1 MVRELKHTEI
11 GDIPVD
17 WELQTFDETFRV
29 ISNNTLSRENLNNCG
44 GAVRNIHYGDILTKF
59 PEVLDCNEE
68 EIPYIN
74 ELSLLS
80 SSTQLLQDGDIVVA
94 DTAEDETVG
103 KVIEVQNLGDS
114 KLVAGL
120 HTIPC
125 RVKKGDFAPGWL
137 GYYMNSDLFH
147 NQILPYITG
156 IKVSSISKGAISETL
171 ILVPPFDEQ
180 EKIVQS
186 LNKIQLLMTAETKVV
201 NKIKLVKNGCLS
213 KMFPQKDDTVPE
225 MRLPGFTEAWE
236 QRKLGELV
244 KEGILEAPLDGNH
257 GEKHPTS
264 DEYVES
270 GIPFLMASDI
280 HNGEVNIYSCK
291 YITKERAERLDKG
304 FARNGDVLLT
314 HKATIG
320 ETAILSNLMT
330 EYAMLTPQ
338 VTYYRIKNE
347 ERLNREYLYSF
358 FNSLDFQTELKT
370 KAAQSTRPYIGIT
383 AQQNLKIILPTEI
396 DEQRKIGLYFGNLDR
411 LITLHQRKCDEVK
424 SLKKYMLQ
432 KMFPQNEQKVPEIRF
447 EGFTEAWEQRKLGEV
462 FKEYSEKNHTELS
475 ALTIIQGGGTVKRE
489 ESDRN
494 LMYDKSNL
502 SNYKMVRKND
512 FIVHLRSFEGG
523 LEKSL
528 LDGIISP
535 AYHTFHSDVA
545 DSRFY
550 YPYFRSHEFIKHKLV
565 PHVYGI
571 RDGRSIDIAGMKTIE
586 IPYTSIEEQRKIGD
600 YLESLDHLITLHQQK
615 CEELKKIKKFMLQ
628 KMFV

>member
-264 DEYVES
+264 DEYVDS

-383 AQQNLKIILPTEI
+383 AQQNLKIILPAEI
-396 DEQRKIGLYFGNLDR
+396 DEQIRIGLYF
-411 LITLHQRKCDEVK
+411 
-424 SLKKYMLQ
+424 
-432 KMFPQNEQKVPEIRF
+432 
-447 EGFTEAWEQRKLGEV
+447 
-462 FKEYSEKNHTELS
+462 
-475 ALTIIQGGGTVKRE
+475 
-489 ESDRN
+489 RN
-494 LMYDKSNL
+494 
-502 SNYKMVRKND
+502 
-512 FIVHLRSFEGG
+512 
-523 LEKSL
+523 
-528 LDGIISP
+528 
-535 AYHTFHSDVA
+535 
-545 DSRFY
+545 
-550 YPYFRSHEFIKHKLV
+550 
-565 PHVYGI
+565 
-571 RDGRSIDIAGMKTIE
+571 
-586 IPYTSIEEQRKIGD
+586 
-600 YLESLDHLITLHQQK
+600 LDHLITLHQRKQNGRN
-615 CEELKKIKKFMLQ
+615 LK
-628 KMFV
+628 